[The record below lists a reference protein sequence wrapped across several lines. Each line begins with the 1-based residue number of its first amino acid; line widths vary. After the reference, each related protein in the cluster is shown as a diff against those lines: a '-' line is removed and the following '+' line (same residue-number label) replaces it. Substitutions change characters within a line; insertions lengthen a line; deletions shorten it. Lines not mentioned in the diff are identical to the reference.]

1 MMVAGAIL
9 LCAQGLFE
17 FTLFDVAPKSVAT
30 VFYLLCGLS
39 AVWQGSRQR

>member
-1 MMVAGAIL
+1 MMIAGAIL

-17 FTLFDVAPKSVAT
+17 FTLFDVMSKSMGTAVY
-30 VFYLLCGLS
+30 VLFGLS